1 MTIGFHHLFT
11 TTLAADI
18 LALRILKLDL
28 VMEKWPEGL
37 LEARYGSI
45 LTRRRAATLAVIG

>member
-1 MTIGFHHLFT
+1 LT

-28 VMEKWPEGL
+28 ANEKCPEGL
-37 LEARYGSI
+37 REAR
-45 LTRRRAATLAVIG
+45 